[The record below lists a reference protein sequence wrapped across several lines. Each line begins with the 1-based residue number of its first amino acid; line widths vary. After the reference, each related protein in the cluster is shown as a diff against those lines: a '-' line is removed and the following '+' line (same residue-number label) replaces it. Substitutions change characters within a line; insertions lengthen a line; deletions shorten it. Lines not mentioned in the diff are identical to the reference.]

1 MADVAIYPVKLAETD
16 QTYNVRMQVDESINV
31 MLATS
36 IQIVEDIPSNYG
48 LITWNGSYLT
58 VS

>member
-1 MADVAIYPVKLAETD
+1 MADIAIYPVKLAETD
-16 QTYNVRMQVDESINV
+16 QTYNVRMQCDESINV